1 MTPFQAL
8 YGFKPPMVVEVIIP
22 DCPDLSTQE
31 QLQNRQVAQHAIKD
45 NLLKAQAKIKHQA
58 DMHKSER
65 EFQVGDMVYLKIQ
78 PYRHTSLSTHNS
90 IKLHSKFYG
99 PFRVLER
106 IGKAAYKLLLP
117 PDSQL
122 HNVFHVGQLKK
133 HLGSKVVPTPG
144 LPLIDDK

>member
-1 MTPFQAL
+1 MCFASPKRWHSWLSSAEWWYNSTYHTSLNMTPFQAL

-65 EFQVGDMVYLKIQ
+65 EF
-78 PYRHTSLSTHNS
+78 
-90 IKLHSKFYG
+90 
-99 PFRVLER
+99 
-106 IGKAAYKLLLP
+106 
-117 PDSQL
+117 
-122 HNVFHVGQLKK
+122 
-133 HLGSKVVPTPG
+133 
-144 LPLIDDK
+144 